1 MLCHRH
7 SIGRRPLLLE
17 FVGML
22 GVTKPTQR
30 KGSQRLHI
38 GSAVQQSCVLSF
50 SHECWL
56 RIGATKRSHECVGSY
71 KELAEDD
78 GRR

>member
-1 MLCHRH
+1 MSSALDW
-7 SIGRRPLLLE
+7 PTAVV
-17 FVGML
+17 VGVYWHV
-22 GVTKPTQR
+22 GDDKPTLR

-38 GSAVQQSCVLSF
+38 GSAVQQACVLSF
-50 SHECWL
+50 GHECWL
-56 RIGATKRSHECVGSY
+56 RIGATKRSHEHVGSY